1 MSRLPQNAGT
11 RAEWLDELRD
21 ALRPVYDCPPR
32 RRETIGE
39 WIART
44 QTPLI
49 ERCVAYSRSR

>member
-32 RRETIGE
+32 RRETTGE
-39 WIART
+39 WVART
-44 QTPLI
+44 WPALLARI
-49 ERCVAYSRSR
+49 RGGK